1 MSENDDKSGTPVQA
15 EPVQAEPMQAEPMQA
30 EAVYAE
36 QIPSRPSDR
45 WQYLSDN
52 RGVIVRRALLAT
64 ALGGA
69 LPIPVLDDYF
79 ATRIRAG
86 MFMKI
91 AQNRGVGLPAA
102 AAEVLAEAKGTSRLR
117 SLTTTAATIIA
128 LRLAW
133 RKFFTL
139 LAAGRGAEEAATT
152 YQAGLLFD
160 HYCAR
165 LHTGPAIDRTL
176 AAMLRRTVHGSAGA
190 AGKEALVA
198 IFKDGGKTLGK
209 SLLQAP
215 GWVNR
220 KMSTLLERWIR
231 SRGNPEALQ
240 DDDAELSGD
249 DARWLDK
256 AAEVVDARLLS
267 LGNEYLDA
275 LVGQFEKEWR
285 ALQQARS
292 ADGPAPSA
300 DHRHD

>member
-1 MSENDDKSGTPVQA
+1 MSEHDDDKPSTPGPT
-15 EPVQAEPMQAEPMQA
+15 EPVEVEAVVA
-30 EAVYAE
+30 EA
-36 QIPSRPSDR
+36 IPSRPSDR
-45 WQYLSDN
+45 WHYLSEN

-79 ATRIRAG
+79 STRIRAG

-102 AAEVLAEAKGTSRLR
+102 ASEIIAEAKGTSTLR
-117 SLTTTAATIIA
+117 NLGTTAATLIA
-128 LRLAW
+128 LKLAW

-165 LHTGPAIDRTL
+165 LHNGPAIDRTL
-176 AAMLRRTVHGSAGA
+176 AAMLRRTIHGAVGT
-190 AGKEALVA
+190 AGKDALIN
-198 IFKDGGKTLGK
+198 IFKDGSKTLGR

-215 GWVNR
+215 SWINR
-220 KMSTLLERWIR
+220 RMTVLLERWIR

-240 DDDAELSGD
+240 DDDAVLDGD
-249 DARWLDK
+249 DARWLDR
-256 AAEVVDARLLS
+256 AAEVVDARLAA
-267 LGNEYLDA
+267 LGNEYLDT
-275 LVGQFEKEWR
+275 LVGRFEKDWR
-285 ALQQARS
+285 SLEAARATGS
-292 ADGPAPSA
+292 PPSPGS
-300 DHRHD
+300 HNRN

>member
-1 MSENDDKSGTPVQA
+1 VTMSEHDDKPSTPVEA
-15 EPVQAEPMQAEPMQA
+15 EPVLA
-30 EAVYAE
+30 EAVIAE
-36 QIPSRPSDR
+36 AIPSRPSDR
-45 WQYLSDN
+45 WQYLGDN

-86 MFMKI
+86 MFMKL

-102 AAEVLAEAKGTSRLR
+102 AAEVIAEAKGTSTLR
-117 SLTTTAATIIA
+117 NLGTTAATLIA
-128 LRLAW
+128 LKLAW

-176 AAMLRRTVHGSAGA
+176 AAMLRRTIHGSAGA

-198 IFKDGGKTLGK
+198 IFKDGGKTLGR

-220 KMSTLLERWIR
+220 KMSTLLERWVR

-240 DDDAELSGD
+240 DDDSELSGD
-249 DARWLDK
+249 DARWLDR
-256 AAEVVDARLLS
+256 AAELVDARLLA
-267 LGNEYLDA
+267 LGNEYLDT
-275 LVGQFEKEWR
+275 LIGRFEKEWR
-285 ALQQARS
+285 SLQTARAGAS
-292 ADGPAPSA
+292 PGSPGG
-300 DHRHD
+300 DHRD

>member
-1 MSENDDKSGTPVQA
+1 MSEHDDDKPSTPRPA
-15 EPVQAEPMQAEPMQA
+15 EPVEVEAVVA
-30 EAVYAE
+30 EAVSS
-36 QIPSRPSDR
+36 QPSDR

-79 ATRIRAG
+79 STRIRAG
-86 MFMKI
+86 MFMKL

-102 AAEVLAEAKGTSRLR
+102 AAEVIAEAKGTSTLR
-117 SLTTTAATIIA
+117 NLGTTAATLIA
-128 LRLAW
+128 LKLAW

-176 AAMLRRTVHGSAGA
+176 AAMLRRTIHSSVGT
-190 AGKEALVA
+190 AGKEALIG
-198 IFKDGGKTLGK
+198 IFKDGGKTLGR

-220 KMSTLLERWIR
+220 RIAVLLERWIR

-240 DDDAELSGD
+240 NDDGDLDGD
-249 DARWLDK
+249 DARWLDR
-256 AAEVVDARLLS
+256 AAEVVDSRLAA
-267 LGNEYLDA
+267 LGNEYLDT
-275 LVGQFEKEWR
+275 LVGRFEKDWR
-285 ALQQARS
+285 SLQTAR
-292 ADGPAPSA
+292 AAETPTTPRGHNPD
-300 DHRHD
+300 